1 MAGRYTTVRAPGR
14 DEFTERRSRFIGHIF
29 PVTTEEEALAR
40 LDEVRRQFR
49 DASHNV
55 YAYIL
60 REGSRQRYSDD
71 GEPQGTAGLPVLN
84 VLQGEGLQDVCAVVT
99 RYFGGILL
107 GGGGLVRAYTQGAKI
122 AVEAAGKRVLC
133 ESVTFA
139 LHADYSL
146 YGSLTRLFASHG
158 AAVLESDFGADVRLM
173 LRLPEERYDAFAS
186 DVRDLS
192 AGALV
197 PEILSRGWAE
207 LTEA

>member
-1 MAGRYTTVRAPGR
+1 MAGIYTTVRAASR
-14 DEFTERRSRFIGHIF
+14 DEFVERRSRFIGHVF

-40 LDEVRRQFR
+40 LDEVRREFR

-71 GEPQGTAGLPVLN
+71 GEPQGTAGLPVLT
-84 VLQGEGLQDVCAVVT
+84 VLQGEGLTDVCAVVT

-122 AVEAAGKRVLC
+122 AVEAAGKRVLREC
-133 ESVTFA
+133 VTFC
-139 LHADYSL
+139 LCADYSL
-146 YGSLTRLFASHG
+146 YGSLTRLTASHG
-158 AAVLESDFGADVRLM
+158 AAVVESDFGALVSLT
-173 LRLPEERYDAFAS
+173 LRLPEERYDAFAA

-192 AGALV
+192 AGALIPDV
-197 PEILSRGWAE
+197 LSRGWADIE
-207 LTEA
+207 